1 MHDMKTLVVKSA
13 AVKPNR
19 YPSVLPIL
27 QSISPDAV
35 AEFKFHPV
43 RRWRSD
49 WAIPS
54 AKILIEVD
62 GGVWAGGRH
71 TRGAGFVAD
80 QTKHN
85 AAAILGY
92 FVLRF
97 VPGDIRTGLLF
108 STVREVYRM
117 SKS

>member
-1 MHDMKTLVVKSA
+1 MT
-13 AVKPNR
+13 PNR

-35 AEFKFHPV
+35 AEFKFHDV
-43 RRWRSD
+43 RRWRAD

-71 TRGAGFVAD
+71 TRGAGFISD
-80 QTKHN
+80 QEKHN
-85 AAAILGY
+85 AAAMLGY

-97 VPGDIRTGLLF
+97 VPGDIRSGELF
-108 STVREVYRM
+108 KVVRHVYEM
-117 SKS
+117 TKS